1 MLKNDQSLPGRMK
14 NKALRA
20 MKRAAECLSRHRNAG
35 AEDPATAQPRMHA
48 NRRELIGSLGTLPIL
63 GVFAGR
69 SSNAQPQEKAV
80 VAGATT
86 GTTWEP
92 FNVDRFNFTRLKAID
107 LDSPKT
113 VARQKRMPSGKIG
126 DAVVGRLIC
135 GSNLIGMNMHA
146 RDLPYVQDLAV
157 HYGSIERIWMTM
169 KMLEER
175 GVNTF
180 NLKAN
185 NFKRF
190 ELHKYRTIY
199 GGKLQW
205 IADVIAG
212 TELEQFEPVLVE
224 HLKLEPAAVYLWGG
238 STDQWFHRKQEGNIV
253 KAYEIMRKYGVPV
266 GIGAHRIEPIMFCE
280 KEGLKPDFYF
290 LTFHHDRYWSAH
302 PRENR
307 RFLEMFEKNSPD
319 HSMYHDNMFCIDA
332 EKTSAFMRNVK
343 VPWIAFKVMA
353 AGAITPQDGFSYAFN
368 NGADF
373 ICAGMFD
380 WQVDQDVEIAIKTI
394 AAAKD
399 RKRPW
404 FG

>member
-1 MLKNDQSLPGRMK
+1 MSDNRVSALARFREKTASAVGVLKDFF
-14 NKALRA
+14 LR
-20 MKRAAECLSRHRNAG
+20 KKVAG
-35 AEDPATAQPRMHA
+35 MPAGEARSANGA
-48 NRRELIGSLGTLPIL
+48 NRRELIGDLGMLPVL
-63 GVFAGR
+63 GLLASQTAR
-69 SSNAQPQEKAV
+69 AQPQEPAT
-80 VAGATT
+80 VASPTT

-92 FNVDRFNFTRLKAID
+92 FSVERFNFNRFKAIK
-107 LDSPKT
+107 LDDPK
-113 VARQKRMPSGKIG
+113 VVEMQKAMPVGKIG
-126 DAVVGRLIC
+126 NASIGRLVC
-135 GSNLIGMNMHA
+135 GSNLIGMNMHS
-146 RDLPYVQDLAV
+146 RDLRYVQDLAIQ
-157 HYGSIERIWMTM
+157 YGSIERIWMTL
-169 KMLEER
+169 KNLEQR

-190 ELHKYRTIY
+190 ELQRYRTDY

-212 TELEQFEPVLVE
+212 TNIDRFEPTLVE

-238 STDQWFHRKQEGNIV
+238 SSDQWYFQKQEGNIV

-266 GIGAHRIEPIMFCE
+266 GIGAHRLEPVAFCE

-307 RFLEMFEKNSPD
+307 RPLEIFEKNSPD
-319 HSMYHDNMFCIDA
+319 HAKYHDNLFCVDA
-332 EKTSAFMRNVK
+332 EGVAAYMQNVK
-343 VPWIAFKVMA
+343 VPWMAFKVMA
-353 AGAITPQDGFSYAFN
+353 AGAIPPEDGFSYAFQ

-373 ICAGMFD
+373 ICVGMFD
-380 WQVDQDVEIAIKTI
+380 WQVEKDVAIAIKTI
-394 AAAKD
+394 GDAKN